1 MRIIRILAGVVVAK
15 RLCKLS
21 RHEIATSL
29 SEIERLVA
37 EPQFLCRAC
46 ARVAGDKKSLCKPQA
61 MSLPAPVATVVTLP
75 AHESGVVSLLPKAS
89 LKKQRKFH
97 KKLEKV
103 LKKQRKLMKKQQ
115 LLEGK
120 VGQRH
125 PTPVVERATA
135 QSMH

>member
-1 MRIIRILAGVVVAK
+1 MRLRIIRILAGVVVAK

-89 LKKQRKFH
+89 LKKQRK
-97 KKLEKV
+97 
-103 LKKQRKLMKKQQ
+103 LMKKQQ

>member
-1 MRIIRILAGVVVAK
+1 MAK

-29 SEIERLVA
+29 SEIERRVA

>member
-1 MRIIRILAGVVVAK
+1 MVVAK

-46 ARVAGDKKSLCKPQA
+46 ARVAVDKKSLCKPQA
-61 MSLPAPVATVVTLP
+61 MSFPAPVATVVALP
-75 AHESGVVSLLPKAS
+75 AHESGVVS

>member
-1 MRIIRILAGVVVAK
+1 MAK

-61 MSLPAPVATVVTLP
+61 MSLPAPVATV

>member
-1 MRIIRILAGVVVAK
+1 MAK

-46 ARVAGDKKSLCKPQA
+46 ARVAGDKKSLCKPPQA
-61 MSLPAPVATVVTLP
+61 MSLPAPVATVVALP

>member
-1 MRIIRILAGVVVAK
+1 MVVAK

-46 ARVAGDKKSLCKPQA
+46 ARVSVDKKNLCKPQA
-61 MSLPAPVATVVTLP
+61 MSLPVPVATVVALP
-75 AHESGVVSLLPKAS
+75 AHESGVVSLLPKTS

-120 VGQRH
+120 VGPRH

>member
-1 MRIIRILAGVVVAK
+1 MAK

-61 MSLPAPVATVVTLP
+61 MSLPVPVATVVTLP

>member
-1 MRIIRILAGVVVAK
+1 MAK

-61 MSLPAPVATVVTLP
+61 MSLPAPVATVVALP
-75 AHESGVVSLLPKAS
+75 AHESGVVSLPPKAS

>member
-1 MRIIRILAGVVVAK
+1 MAK

-21 RHEIATSL
+21 RHEIAISL

-120 VGQRH
+120 VGQRY

>member
-1 MRIIRILAGVVVAK
+1 MAK

-61 MSLPAPVATVVTLP
+61 MSLPAPVATVVAHP

-120 VGQRH
+120 VGPRH

>member
-1 MRIIRILAGVVVAK
+1 MAK

-61 MSLPAPVATVVTLP
+61 MSLPAPVATVVALP

-89 LKKQRKFH
+89 LKKQRQFH
-97 KKLEKV
+97 TKLDKV

>member
-1 MRIIRILAGVVVAK
+1 MAK

-61 MSLPAPVATVVTLP
+61 MSLPAPVATVVTFP